1 MARDY
6 SWFFGVALL
15 MVSGLL
21 LTLGVGQTLAQGVKK
36 SDAVVK
42 TEAKASK
49 PANDGTQQVTVTLT
63 IDKDWHIYANPVGY
77 EDLVSSQTTVAI
89 TSKGKLKSVKV
100 DYPKGQVIKDQT
112 LDAEYKVYE
121 EEVVIKAKVQR
132 VVGNTHPLEVAVK
145 FQACDA
151 KRCLLPATV
160 KFTLP

>member
-1 MARDY
+1 MT
-6 SWFFGVALL
+6 V
-15 MVSGLL
+15 
-21 LTLGVGQTLAQGVKK
+21 GVGPTMAQGVKK

-42 TEAKASK
+42 AEAKANK
-49 PANDGTQQVTVTLT
+49 PADDGSQQVTVTLT

-89 TSKGKLKSVKV
+89 SSKGKIKSVKV
-100 DYPKGQVIKDQT
+100 NYPKGRVIKDPA
-112 LDAEYKVYE
+112 LDAEYKVFE

-132 VVGNTHPLEVAVK
+132 AAGNTDPLEVTVK